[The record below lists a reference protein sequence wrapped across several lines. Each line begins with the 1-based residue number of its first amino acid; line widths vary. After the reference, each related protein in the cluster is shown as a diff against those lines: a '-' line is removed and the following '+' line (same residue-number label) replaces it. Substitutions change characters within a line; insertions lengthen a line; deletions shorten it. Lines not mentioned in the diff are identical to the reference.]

1 MKIATL
7 FVCLLVTSL
16 LLGNSAHAGIEEG
29 MVIYFSFDKIE
40 GDQVI
45 NEANENINGI
55 LEGDAEQAAGYLNM
69 GIALNPD
76 ADEGT
81 PGLDFVRVPN
91 SPEVNVG
98 EQFTIAVWA
107 KGTNFAAYRTLMSNT
122 DSSGYALTVENGKPA
137 SWVHVAGAYLQA
149 AGNTDLKA
157 DTWYHLAL
165 TFDGKD
171 SIVYL
176 NREEEAKGSQ
186 TGAITVSTSDFFI
199 GAEPSGQALDTSY
212 PAWHG
217 VLDEF
222 YFFNRALTEAEI
234 GLLMERGIAVE
245 PSGKLATT
253 WGRVRA
259 CLKKSNYR

>member
-1 MKIATL
+1 MKISVL
-7 FVCLLVTSL
+7 LVCLLVVSL
-16 LLGNSAHAGIEEG
+16 SLGNNAYAAIEEG

-40 GDQVI
+40 GKQVI
-45 NEANENINGI
+45 NEANQNINGT
-55 LEGDAEQAAGYLNM
+55 LEGEAEQAAGYLNM
-69 GIALNPD
+69 GVALNPD

-81 PGLDFVRVPN
+81 PGSDFVRVPN
-91 SPEVNVG
+91 NPEVNVG

-122 DSSGYALTVENGKPA
+122 DNSGYALTVENGKPA

-171 SIVYL
+171 AIVYL
-176 NREEEAKGSQ
+176 DGKEEANGSQ
-186 TGAITVSTSDFFI
+186 AGAVTVSTSDFFI
-199 GAEPSGQALDTSY
+199 GAEPSGQALDTSW

-234 GLLMERGIAVE
+234 GLLMERGVAVE
-245 PSGKLATT
+245 PLGKLATT
-253 WGRVRA
+253 WGRVRD
-259 CLKKSNYR
+259 LW